1 MKILSCKK
9 DYAETTMNELLGWYG
24 YEKVDSRDTQGL
36 NLTHFASNN
45 SSTTGN
51 NNPSSNGVSPP
62 SSAMEG
68 SDVSEDAASHH
79 EGLDEPSRLRSESIS
94 PGQDVSSTAS
104 DEVARQH
111 QQMVS
116 ALSTITKH
124 PGTPDSPNLPP
135 GCIVCAW
142 CQKVGMKLF
151 TLKTPNG
158 CKAFC
163 SELCFTQCRR
173 ASFKKNKIC
182 DWCKHVRHTVNYV
195 DFQDGEQQ
203 LQFCSDKCLNQ
214 YKMNIFC
221 KETQAHLQMHTHLK
235 EAACK
240 MAASGSVNLITP
252 ELWLRDCKTNGN
264 ALSPHEA
271 IEGIEDIN
279 SDGNLS
285 AAPSPSPVLESPV
298 PPAPLI
304 VKEKKEPKP
313 EQLHVEKERDK
324 PSKKTSNKHSPKKH
338 NGESKSHHSKIHRE
352 KKING
357 HLQANE
363 SAMNSRRSPIQ
374 ASPPAYLRNN
384 QSTNGTHPLLSPPPV
399 GPMPRRHPHMGL
411 PPRPCPPVPS
421 PLGIGSMDPNRQQS
435 FLHNNVMPPPFQFL
449 AQQQM
454 EAFFRSQHGLDMRS
468 KIPPPLPLPPWGMP
482 PYPHPP
488 PPPHLPPPP
497 LNSKSPSLSHSSPP
511 SRNHHQSQNSSSKS
525 NGHHNKHRHNRHTSG
540 HANSSNGTAY
550 AKTPVNPEIPLPLPP
565 SLPPV
570 TVMVPFPIVL
580 PVPLPIPIPIP
591 IPPDIM
597 EKYNKSK
604 SEETLS
610 AFVANSYKTNSKPEQ
625 NSQRKRKDSF
635 EFSKQKRRRKISVNA
650 DTSGHTSSIHN
661 SEAETT
667 ERQEP
672 TEKYCDTAENLSY
685 RLSEIPTSGHLTQA
699 PSGAKAPRTDP
710 DTESR
715 SYSPL
720 SEAVSSNEEEYSERT
735 IKNGEHDEF
744 SNINFSNFNLSLVR
758 SSPLLLSQAAERHL
772 HIGANDNSENCNSQ
786 SPTNLSMKDKH
797 NLMSSNPVNFKKK
810 HLHDQLSLMT

>member
-1 MKILSCKK
+1 
-9 DYAETTMNELLGWYG
+9 MNELLGWYG

-45 SSTTGN
+45 SSATGN
-51 NNPSSNGVSPP
+51 TNNPSSNGVSPP
-62 SSAMEG
+62 SSAIEG
-68 SDVSEDAASHH
+68 SDGSEDATSHN
-79 EGLDEPSRLRSESIS
+79 EGLDDPTRLRSDSIS

-116 ALSTITKH
+116 ALPTITKH
-124 PGTPDSPNLPP
+124 PGAPDSPNLPP

-264 ALSPHEA
+264 RLSPQEA
-271 IEGIEDIN
+271 IDVIEEIN

-285 AAPSPSPVLESPV
+285 AAPSPSPILESPL
-298 PPAPLI
+298 PPSPLV
-304 VKEKKEPKP
+304 VKEKKEHKP
-313 EQLHVEKERDK
+313 EQPHVEKEREK
-324 PSKKTSNKHSPKKH
+324 PPKKSSLKHSPKKSSS
-338 NGESKSHHSKIHRE
+338 ETKSHHSKTHRE
-352 KKING
+352 KKVNG
-357 HLQANE
+357 HSHTNE
-363 SAMNSRRSPIQ
+363 AAINPRRSPIQ
-374 ASPPAYLRNN
+374 ASPPAHFRNN
-384 QSTNGTHPLLSPPPV
+384 QPTNGNHTLLSPPPV
-399 GPMPRRHPHMGL
+399 GPMPRRHPHIGL
-411 PPRPCPPVPS
+411 PPRHCPPVPS
-421 PLGIGSMDPNRQQS
+421 PLGMSNLDHSRQPFLPN
-435 FLHNNVMPPPFQFL
+435 NTMPPPFQFL

-454 EAFFRSQHGLDMRS
+454 EAFFRSQHGLDIRS
-468 KIPPPLPLPPWGMP
+468 KLPPPLPLPPWGMP
-482 PYPHPP
+482 GYPHPP

-497 LNSKSPSLSHSSPP
+497 LNSKSPSLPHSSPP
-511 SRNHHQSQNSSSKS
+511 SRNHHQNSSSR
-525 NGHHNKHRHNRHTSG
+525 NNTHHNKHRHNRHVSG
-540 HANSSNGTAY
+540 HGPSSTAH
-550 AKTPVNPEIPLPLPP
+550 AKSNPNTEIPLPLTS

-570 TVMVPFPIVL
+570 TVMVPFPIIL
-580 PVPLPIPIPIP
+580 PVPLPIPVPIP

-597 EKYNKSK
+597 EKYSKSK
-604 SEETLS
+604 ESETHSISFQDKSDKLD
-610 AFVANSYKTNSKPEQ
+610 NKLDH
-625 NSQRKRKDSF
+625 RKRKNSS
-635 EFSKQKRRRKISVNA
+635 EFPKQKKKRKMSVNA
-650 DTSGHTSSIHN
+650 STEDCASVQNIGI
-661 SEAETT
+661 ETIK
-667 ERQEP
+667 ENAP
-672 TEKYCDTAENLSY
+672 SEKYFDPVKNISY
-685 RLSEIPTSGHLTQA
+685 RISEPPVADLNPPAAVRISR
-699 PSGAKAPRTDP
+699 SDP
-710 DTESR
+710 DNESR

-720 SEAVSSNEEEYSERT
+720 SEAISSNEEEYSEKA
-735 IKNGEHDEF
+735 IKNNGSVDDF
-744 SNINFSNFNLSLVR
+744 SNINFSNFNLSLVQ
-758 SSPLLLSQAAERHL
+758 SSPLLLARATERHL
-772 HIGANDNSENCNSQ
+772 PNETNNDNLENSNSH
-786 SPTNLSMKDKH
+786 SPTNLSVKDKH
-797 NLMSSNPVNFKKK
+797 NLMSSNAVNFKKK

>member
-1 MKILSCKK
+1 MNTAELSPRRRRRRFLVGYEEGDLPVKREPDEDIK

-79 EGLDEPSRLRSESIS
+79 EGLDEPTRLRSESIS

-124 PGTPDSPNLPP
+124 PGAPDSPNLPP

-182 DWCKHVRHTVNYV
+182 DWCKHVRHT
-195 DFQDGEQQ
+195 
-203 LQFCSDKCLNQ
+203 
-214 YKMNIFC
+214 
-221 KETQAHLQMHTHLK
+221 ETQAHLQMHTHLK

-264 ALSPHEA
+264 ALSPHDA
-271 IEGIEDIN
+271 IEGIEDIT

-298 PPAPLI
+298 PPPAPLI
-304 VKEKKEPKP
+304 VKEKKDHKP
-313 EQLHVEKERDK
+313 EQLHIEKERDK
-324 PSKKTSNKHSPKKH
+324 PSKKASNKHSPKKH
-338 NGESKSHHSKIHRE
+338 SGESKSHHSKIYRE
-352 KKING
+352 KKTNG

-363 SAMNSRRSPIQ
+363 PLMNSRRSPIQ
-374 ASPPAYLRNN
+374 ASPPAHLRSS
-384 QSTNGTHPLLSPPPV
+384 QSTNGTHSLLSPPPV
-399 GPMPRRHPHMGL
+399 GHIPRRHPHMGL

-421 PLGIGSMDPNRQQS
+421 PMGIGT
-435 FLHNNVMPPPFQFL
+435 
-449 AQQQM
+449 QQQM
-454 EAFFRSQHGLDMRS
+454 EAFFRSQHGLDIRS

-482 PYPHPP
+482 TYPHPP

-497 LNSKSPSLSHSSPP
+497 LNSKSPSLPHSSPP
-511 SRNHHQSQNSSSKS
+511 SRNHHQSQSSSSKNNS
-525 NGHHNKHRHNRHTSG
+525 HHNKHRHSRHASG
-540 HANSSNGTAY
+540 HTNSSNGTAHS
-550 AKTPVNPEIPLPLPP
+550 KTPVHPEIPLPLPP

-580 PVPLPIPIPIP
+580 PVPLPIPVPIP

-597 EKYNKSK
+597 EKYAKSK
-604 SEETLS
+604 SEKTHSTSE
-610 AFVANSYKTNSKPEQ
+610 ANSFEANSKPEQ
-625 NSQRKRKDSF
+625 SSQRKRKDSF
-635 EFSKQKRRRKISVNA
+635 EFSKQKKRRKISVNA
-650 DTSGHTSSIHN
+650 DTTGHASLTHN
-661 SEAETT
+661 SEIEMV
-667 ERQEP
+667 ERHDP
-672 TEKYCDTAENLSY
+672 SEKYCATAENLSY
-685 RLSEIPTSGHLTQA
+685 RLSETPNAGHPNQG
-699 PSGAKAPRTDP
+699 SSIVKAPRTDP
-710 DTESR
+710 DVESR

-720 SEAVSSNEEEYSERT
+720 SEPVSSNEEEYSERS
-735 IKNGEHDEF
+735 IKNGELDEF
-744 SNINFSNFNLSLVR
+744 SNINFSNFNLNLVR

-772 HIGANDNSENCNSQ
+772 HIGANDNPDNCNSQ